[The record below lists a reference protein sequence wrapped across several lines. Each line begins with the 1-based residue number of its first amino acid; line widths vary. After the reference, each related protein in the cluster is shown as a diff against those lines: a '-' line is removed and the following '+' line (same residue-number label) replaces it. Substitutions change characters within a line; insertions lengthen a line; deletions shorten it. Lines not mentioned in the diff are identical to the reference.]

1 MSEKR
6 SHPLRYLHPTVP
18 EPLLVSGMRRR
29 PTGEVIHQPS
39 EGGRT
44 GTSTGDFLAEFD
56 AYVADREHHAVLEYV
71 ETKETAVIRLETP
84 EELDSVIPLAVK
96 AAVNEALVP
105 IEKTIAGLA
114 EGTRQFMA
122 DYEDQGKGISRRI
135 SGEAA
140 ALIVEQRERLR
151 ESLESALAE
160 ARSQVEKP

>member
-105 IEKTIAGLA
+105 IEKAIAGLA

-122 DYEDQGKGISRRI
+122 DYRI

-140 ALIVEQRERLR
+140 ALIVEHRERLR

-160 ARSQVEKP
+160 ARSQAVKL